1 MKSIKRIISN
11 LFKTNSLKN
20 ILNRDII
27 DSSTMKKSD
36 KDLKDLIK
44 EKSNINSNIDRNSLS
59 DINKNVF
66 ENYNKRIY

>member
-1 MKSIKRIISN
+1 MKTIKIIISS

-44 EKSNINSNIDRNSLS
+44 EKSNINSNIDRKSLT
-59 DINKNVF
+59 DINKNIF

>member
-1 MKSIKRIISN
+1 MKTIKIIISS
-11 LFKTNSLKN
+11 LFKINSLKN

>member
-1 MKSIKRIISN
+1 MKTIKRIISSFFKRN
-11 LFKTNSLKN
+11 LLKN

-44 EKSNINSNIDRNSLS
+44 EKSNIRSSIDRNSLTE
-59 DINKNVF
+59 INKNVF

>member
-1 MKSIKRIISN
+1 MKTIKIIISS